1 MPDGA
6 MQREVRG
13 KTMAKKTTLRIV
25 STGKKKSGDT
35 INARSSGDVDGSRK
49 EYLPAE
55 DFEKASV

>member
-1 MPDGA
+1 